1 MTNLMKSLGYQV
13 IKILPSWCFKEAQEP
28 CNSWKRYSRAEIDD
42 LCDQIGFSPFAPE
55 TPQEEHE
62 RINGGM
68 TTSVEEK
75 RNNTIAEFL
84 GYKELSRIELEKLA
98 ISQNQI
104 ITARDDELFKIQ
116 NEERSCFD
124 LHWYWITMYLLGIG
138 TGTMGLLL
146 YQALQS
152 TYNLV

>member
-1 MTNLMKSLGYQV
+1 MTNLMTSLGYQV

-55 TPQEEHE
+55 TPKEEHE
-62 RINGGM
+62 RINGGI

-75 RNNTIAEFL
+75 RDDTIAEFL

-116 NEERSCFD
+116 NEERSIFKVRIN
-124 LHWYWITMYLLGIG
+124 WIVMYVIGIC
-138 TGTMGLLL
+138 MGASLVLL

>member
-1 MTNLMKSLGYQV
+1 MTNLMASLGNQV

-55 TPQEEHE
+55 TPKEEHE

-75 RNNTIAEFL
+75 RDDTIAEFL

-104 ITARDDELFKIQ
+104 ITAREDELFKIQ
-116 NEERSCFD
+116 NEERTCFD
-124 LHWYWITMYLLGIG
+124 MHWFWITMYLLGIG
-138 TGTMGLLL
+138 TGAMGILL

-152 TYNLV
+152 TYKLL

>member
-1 MTNLMKSLGYQV
+1 MTNLMTSLGYQV
-13 IKILPSWCFKEAQEP
+13 IKILPRWCFKEAQEP

-55 TPQEEHE
+55 TPKEEHE
-62 RINGGM
+62 RIYGGM

-75 RNNTIAEFL
+75 RDDTIAEFL

-116 NEERSCFD
+116 NEERTCFD
-124 LHWYWITMYLLGIG
+124 MHWFWILSKNNVVIIVRKVK
-138 TGTMGLLL
+138 
-146 YQALQS
+146 S
-152 TYNLV
+152 HFVSP